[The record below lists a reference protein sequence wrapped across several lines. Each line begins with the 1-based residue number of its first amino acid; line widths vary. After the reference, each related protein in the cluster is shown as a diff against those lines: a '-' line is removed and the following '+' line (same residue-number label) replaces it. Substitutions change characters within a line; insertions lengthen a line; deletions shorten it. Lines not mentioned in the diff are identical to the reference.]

1 MTTIVAIHVAVA
13 AAAVLLGA
21 GILLMRRGTP
31 RHRWAGRLWVS
42 AMTATAATSFGIRE
56 LGHGNFSW
64 LHALS
69 VYVLVGL
76 ALAVLA
82 IRRGDVMAHRRQ
94 MMGLFTGLVI
104 AGVAAGAVPGRTLSN
119 AFAQMWQHDARPI
132 GTLKQT
138 QRETVDD
145 ERSEVI
151 CRAQSDPLAEAHDE
165 TPDVAPTRPK
175 TGPGLLAMIAGSG
188 WSEAGGAQQ

>member
-13 AAAVLLGA
+13 TAAILLGT

-31 RHRWAGRLWVS
+31 WHRWAGRLWVS
-42 AMTATAATSFGIRE
+42 AMTATATTSFGIRE
-56 LGHGNFSW
+56 LGHGNLSW

-104 AGVAAGAVPGRTLSN
+104 AGVAAVAVPGRTLSN
-119 AFAQMWQHDARPI
+119 AFVQMWHHDARPI
-132 GTLKQT
+132 GALKETL
-138 QRETVDD
+138 
-145 ERSEVI
+145 
-151 CRAQSDPLAEAHDE
+151 SDTLD
-165 TPDVAPTRPK
+165 K
-175 TGPGLLAMIAGSG
+175 GPGLLALTTATG
-188 WSEAGGAQQ
+188 WSEAGSAQQ

>member
-13 AAAVLLGA
+13 TAAVLLGT

-56 LGHGNFSW
+56 LGRGNFSW

-69 VYVLVGL
+69 AYVLVGL

-104 AGVAAGAVPGRTLSN
+104 AGVAAVAVPGRTLSN
-119 AFAQMWQHDARPI
+119 AFAQMWQHDARPL
-132 GTLKQT
+132 GTLEQT
-138 QRETVDD
+138 HRETLADGH
-145 ERSEVI
+145 
-151 CRAQSDPLAEAHDE
+151 SDGIHQVQNGAPARAHDE
-165 TPDVAPTRPK
+165 TADKAPKRPK
-175 TGPGLLAMIAGSG
+175 SGQGLLAMIAGSG

>member
-13 AAAVLLGA
+13 TAAVLLGA
-21 GILLMRRGTP
+21 GILFMRRGTP
-31 RHRWAGRLWVS
+31 RHRWAGRVWVS

-56 LGHGNFSW
+56 LEHGNFSW

-104 AGVAAGAVPGRTLSN
+104 AGVAAVAVPGRTLSN

-138 QRETVDD
+138 QTETLD
-145 ERSEVI
+145 
-151 CRAQSDPLAEAHDE
+151 
-165 TPDVAPTRPK
+165 K
-175 TGPGLLAMIAGSG
+175 GPGLLAMITGSG

>member
-1 MTTIVAIHVAVA
+1 MAVA
-13 AAAVLLGA
+13 TAAILLGA
-21 GILLMRRGTP
+21 AILLMRRGTS

-42 AMTATAATSFGIRE
+42 AMTATATTSFGIRE
-56 LGHGNFSW
+56 LGHGNLSW

-104 AGVAAGAVPGRTLSN
+104 AGVAAVAVPGRTLSS
-119 AFAQMWQHDARPI
+119 AFAQMWHHDARP
-132 GTLKQT
+132 
-138 QRETVDD
+138 
-145 ERSEVI
+145 
-151 CRAQSDPLAEAHDE
+151 
-165 TPDVAPTRPK
+165 VAVM
-175 TGPGLLAMIAGSG
+175 GG
-188 WSEAGGAQQ
+188 SEAGGAQQ

>member
-13 AAAVLLGA
+13 TAAVLLGA

-69 VYVLVGL
+69 AYVLVGL

-82 IRRGDVMAHRRQ
+82 IRRGDVAAHRRQ

-104 AGVAAGAVPGRTLSN
+104 AGVAAVAVPGRALGN

-138 QRETVDD
+138 HTETLDD
-145 ERSEVI
+145 GHSEGLHQ
-151 CRAQSDPLAEAHDE
+151 AQNDPLARAHDE
-165 TPDVAPTRPK
+165 TPEIALKRPK
-175 TGPGLLAMIAGSG
+175 SGSGPLAMIAGAG
-188 WSEAGGAQQ
+188 WSGAGGAQQ